1 MVQTQKPKK
10 NQSSA
15 DEARKLWRD
24 WREQPGLLKEE
35 GEKRV
40 HSPQINAWKP
50 GGCKLAYQITM
61 FSGWTHPVSLLR
73 EFHHLGWGDLPV
85 CMYTCIG
92 TCVHLCVQVEARGI
106 WRHLLPSF
114 STLIFELGSRTGTE
128 SSPVRLGWLS
138 NKSQRSFI
146 SVSPALRFQVCITV
160 PVMEMELKASCSQGR
175 QFTNWA
181 ISPALLQQLHNL
193 LSCLLSHYWELSL
206 RTKDRYNKLSN
217 QKKKT
222 DYKGLFCFVPFC
234 DNILECSPACLQT
247 GNPSASL
254 PWVTGV
260 PGCRLRGFKDS
271 EVEAHWER
279 ILGILYCLSD
289 PSAQKRERKSTS
301 FLRLI
306 HECLSYSS
314 IYKIPNL
321 GS

>member
-1 MVQTQKPKK
+1 MHV
-10 NQSSA
+10 
-15 DEARKLWRD
+15 
-24 WREQPGLLKEE
+24 
-35 GEKRV
+35 
-40 HSPQINAWKP
+40 
-50 GGCKLAYQITM
+50 
-61 FSGWTHPVSLLR
+61 
-73 EFHHLGWGDLPV
+73 
-85 CMYTCIG
+85 
-92 TCVHLCVQVEARGI
+92 CVQVEARGR

-128 SSPVRLGWLS
+128 SSQSGLAGCPTSPRGPSSLS
-138 NKSQRSFI
+138 PQHWDS
-146 SVSPALRFQVCITV
+146 RF
-160 PVMEMELKASCSQGR
+160 AS
-175 QFTNWA
+175 
-181 ISPALLQQLHNL
+181 L
-193 LSCLLSHYWELSL
+193 CLLWRWNLRPHVHKAGSL
-206 RTKDRYNKLSN
+206 PTEPSPLPYSSSYIIFFHVCYPTIESWVWGQKIDIINSPFR
-217 QKKKT
+217 KKKT

-271 EVEAHWER
+271 EVETGWER

>member
-1 MVQTQKPKK
+1 MHV
-10 NQSSA
+10 
-15 DEARKLWRD
+15 
-24 WREQPGLLKEE
+24 
-35 GEKRV
+35 
-40 HSPQINAWKP
+40 
-50 GGCKLAYQITM
+50 
-61 FSGWTHPVSLLR
+61 
-73 EFHHLGWGDLPV
+73 
-85 CMYTCIG
+85 
-92 TCVHLCVQVEARGI
+92 CVQVEARGR

-114 STLIFELGSRTGTE
+114 STLIFELGSHIGTE
-128 SSPVRLGWLS
+128 SSPVRRGWLS

-146 SVSPALRFQVCITV
+146 SVSQHWDSRF
-160 PVMEMELKASCSQGR
+160 AS
-175 QFTNWA
+175 
-181 ISPALLQQLHNL
+181 L
-193 LSCLLSHYWELSL
+193 CLLWRWNLRPHVHKAGSL
-206 RTKDRYNKLSN
+206 PTEPSPLPYSSSYIIFFHVCYPTIESWVWGQKIDIINSPVR
-217 QKKKT
+217 KKKT

-271 EVEAHWER
+271 EVETGWER